1 MLIDKNVSFIW
12 FGQVP
17 PEDEK
22 HHRPQGLDADSQ
34 PHEGLCKRV
43 NSFQRLLV
51 WGLRFFPWGP
61 TPGPSGQHSALNGPW
76 W

>member
-1 MLIDKNVSFIW
+1 MLIDRNVSVIR

-17 PEDEK
+17 PEGEK

-51 WGLRFFPWGP
+51 WGLRFFLGAQPLARLASTLP
-61 TPGPSGQHSALNGPW
+61 
-76 W
+76 